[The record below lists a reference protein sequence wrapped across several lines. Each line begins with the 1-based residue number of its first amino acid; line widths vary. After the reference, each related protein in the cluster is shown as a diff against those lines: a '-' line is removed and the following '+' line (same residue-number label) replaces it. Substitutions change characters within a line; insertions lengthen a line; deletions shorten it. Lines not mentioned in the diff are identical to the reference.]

1 MPSALTYPGVYVEE
15 ISSGV
20 RTITGVATSIT
31 AFIGRAKRGPCDQ
44 AVTINSFGDYE
55 RIFGGLDLNST
66 MSYAVRDYYL
76 NGGAQA
82 IIVRL
87 FGTNSDNDNGKTKIT
102 FDGLVLEA
110 ASPGSWGND
119 LRVSINLDISE
130 ELATQL
136 NIDLFNLTITDG
148 KATEKYL
155 NVTVQG
161 DSERRIDKVL
171 AAQSS
176 LLKANEEDDWPLDVS
191 EIQKK
196 IKGIPEAEEKVQDA
210 EKKVQ
215 AVVWKVQD
223 AKKKVAAASNE
234 DEKKNAEDKLTEVQK
249 DLKTAK
255 DDLAKAQE
263 ERDKLSTKA
272 AGGNDGQP
280 LTVIEYTGAGE
291 KKGLYA
297 LDEVDLF
304 NLLCIPPYT
313 GGPDEAGK
321 PTDIQVSLVAAAAA
335 YCEKRRAML
344 LVDPP
349 SKWKNKTVA
358 VDQFTDADIDYVG
371 TRSKNTALFF
381 PRLKQPNPLN
391 NNRIEEFVPCGA
403 VAGIMAR
410 TDSQRGVWK
419 APAGIDATLRGVP
432 ELSVK
437 LTDAENGEL
446 NPLGVNCLRSFPN
459 IGRVIWG
466 ARTLR
471 GADMLADEYKY
482 VPVRRLALFIEESL
496 FRGTQWVVFEPND
509 EPLWA
514 QIRMNVG
521 SFMHTL
527 FRQGAFQGSSPKE
540 AYFVKCD
547 KDTTPQNDIDRG
559 IVNIVVGFAPL
570 KPAEFVVIKLQQIA
584 GDIEF

>member
-15 ISSGV
+15 VSSGV

-31 AFIGRAKRGPCDQ
+31 AFIGLAKRGPVDE
-44 AVTINSFGDYE
+44 ATTINSFGDYE

-66 MSYAVRDYYL
+66 MSYAVRDFYL

-82 IIVRL
+82 VIVRL
-87 FGTNSDNDNGKTKIT
+87 FGANDDNDNGKAKIT
-102 FDGLVLEA
+102 IGGLVLEA
-110 ASPGSWGND
+110 ASPGSWGDD
-119 LRVSINLDISE
+119 LQVSIDLDVSE

-136 NIDLFNLTITDG
+136 GIDLFNLTITDG

-155 NVTVQG
+155 NLTIHG
-161 DSERRIDKVL
+161 DGERRIDKVL
-171 AAQSS
+171 EAQSS
-176 LLKANEEDDWPLDVS
+176 LLKLSEQPGWPTDSSVISKVQEKIEEIADTEVKV
-191 EIQKK
+191 Q
-196 IKGIPEAEEKVQDA
+196 EAEKA
-210 EKKVQ
+210 LLY
-215 AVVWKVQD
+215 A
-223 AKKKVAAASNE
+223 
-234 DEKKNAEDKLTEVQK
+234 TE
-249 DLKTAK
+249 
-255 DDLAKAQE
+255 E
-263 ERDKLSTKA
+263 ERGAKQTVLDEAKGKLDQLITKDE
-272 AGGNDGQP
+272 GNDGKA
-280 LTVIEYTGAGE
+280 LKVDDYTAKGA
-291 KKGLYA
+291 KKGLYV
-297 LDEVDLF
+297 LEQVDLF

-313 GGPDEAGK
+313 ESNNVD
-321 PTDIQVSLVAAAAA
+321 PTLIDTATA

-344 LVDPP
+344 IVD
-349 SKWKNKTVA
+349 SHSDWTNKTKVLKHDEPNRL
-358 VDQFTDADIDYVG
+358 DQYII
-371 TRSKNTALFF
+371 TRSKNAALFF

-391 NNRIEEFVPCGA
+391 DNRMEEFVPCGT

-410 TDSQRGVWK
+410 TDTERGVWK
-419 APAGIDATLRGVP
+419 APAGLDATLRGVP
-432 ELSVK
+432 ELSVN

-459 IGRVIWG
+459 IGRVVWG

-482 VPVRRLALFIEESL
+482 LPVRRLALYIEESL
-496 FRGTQWVVFEPND
+496 FRGTHWVVFEPND

-521 SFMHTL
+521 AFMHTL
-527 FRQGAFQGSSPKE
+527 FRQGAFQGTKPKD